1 MEQVPTQTEIRTHN
15 NILINFNKDA
25 NYPEVLFRS
34 NDSIV
39 FRDSDIV
46 YWYLGYDDLKTED
59 QLKIL
64 NSVGAYKVY
73 MNRGTTMTYLRN
85 QPPFESNALVH
96 KLAFY
101 GMLYHGSLKK
111 VFDLRI
117 DLYKFGQS
125 KDDSKVIYHYFTD
138 FGRAIIDEIDKRL
151 IDYNDPRLVEENL
164 VVQEKPK
171 EKKRESFFDRFLG
184 KFFLGDKSELE
195 ESPKEPFDWYED
207 IRQLDLYEIV
217 EIAYNKTIQIPT
229 KNNKMEQLLFK
240 PYACIVYI
248 L

>member
-1 MEQVPTQTEIRTHN
+1 MCQTQTKIKTHN

-34 NDSIV
+34 SDSIV
-39 FRDSDIV
+39 FRDSDTV
-46 YWYLGYDDLKTED
+46 YWYLGYDDLTTED

-73 MNRGTTMTYLRN
+73 MNRGSNMTYLRK
-85 QPPFESNALVH
+85 QPPHQSTSLVH
-96 KLAFY
+96 SLAFY
-101 GMLYHGSLKK
+101 GMLYYGSLKK
-111 VFDLRI
+111 VFTLKI

-125 KDDSKVIYHYFTD
+125 KDDPKPIYHYFTD
-138 FGRAIIDEIDKRL
+138 FGKEIINELDKRL
-151 IDYNDPRLVEENL
+151 IDYNDPRLVEEKL
-164 VVQEKPK
+164 VKKEEPK
-171 EKKRESFFDRFLG
+171 EKKKESFLDKFLG
-184 KFFLGDKSELE
+184 KFFLGDRSKPE
-195 ESPKEPFDWYED
+195 ESPIEPFDWYED

-217 EIAYNKTIQIPT
+217 EMAYNKTIQTPT
-229 KNNKMEQLLFK
+229 KNNKTEQLLFK